1 MAEESKVSQKIYQQ
15 NLLKLNG
22 KEKKTENTKGAL
34 NNFKLCNMWIGK
46 PGEERERNKEIRK
59 YIIVKYF
66 PKLVRNTKPLIQE
79 ANRTSN
85 RTNTIKK
92 LHHTEE
98 NQSLRDNLENQGVG
112 EMHYQNRDKSYSKIL
127 IRKCAAKN
135 KVQWNISSVEKNL
148 ESICHETFFK
158 SKEETKAF

>member
-1 MAEESKVSQKIYQQ
+1 MAKK
-15 NLLKLNG
+15 
-22 KEKKTENTKGAL
+22 KKTENTKGAL

-92 LHHTEE
+92 LHHTAE
-98 NQSLRDNLENQGVG
+98 NQRLRDNLENQGVG
-112 EMHYQNRDKSYSKIL
+112 EMPY
-127 IRKCAAKN
+127 
-135 KVQWNISSVEKNL
+135 
-148 ESICHETFFK
+148 
-158 SKEETKAF
+158 